1 MRWDERSSTTLHRP
15 LLSVCLFHTV
25 TSTQTQSYTHSSFL
39 FLSRVPLLSCSAHH
53 ISRTYWHKHFLL
65 ALSHTYVR
73 NLQLSHSP
81 SPTPWHMHT
90 YTLSSLVLFPYVSF
104 FRLIKIA
111 APSPFP
117 GEQIHCDTTVLACE
131 VKRYSATPCGP
142 LTQPIRLMGWQVPAE
157 TRTQPVLTCYWLSS
171 TY

>member
-25 TSTQTQSYTHSSFL
+25 TSTQTQSHTHNSFL
-39 FLSRVPLLSCSAHH
+39 FLSLVPLLSCSVHH

-81 SPTPWHMHT
+81 SHANTLTYAHLHTFVACPLSICFLLSPHKDCSPLIIPWWADTLWHHCACVRGEEIFSDAMRTSHPADKADGLTGPCRDTHT
-90 YTLSSLVLFPYVSF
+90 ASAHLL
-104 FRLIKIA
+104 
-111 APSPFP
+111 
-117 GEQIHCDTTVLACE
+117 LA
-131 VKRYSATPCGP
+131 
-142 LTQPIRLMGWQVPAE
+142 Q
-157 TRTQPVLTCYWLSS
+157 
-171 TY
+171 